1 MYYIDVW
8 VEHPLGLD
16 APLTYRC
23 PFEHVEKGM
32 RVTVSLNR
40 QAVVGIVSDV
50 DVKVPEGVEVKD
62 VLSVLDE
69 EPVINEEL
77 NELALWMAMDTLCD
91 PILCYKTILPPVLKP
106 QSSSQKAKSEK
117 WLIAVEG
124 EFEFTSKQREIY
136 DEVLSLGEVLY
147 STVRSASIRDK
158 LIEKG
163 ALRVEVR
170 EVTYRKSLKT
180 GSISSLVLSDAQRAV
195 VEGIDLSAH
204 SVNCVFGAT
213 GSGKTE
219 IYMRIAD
226 KVLALGKQVIL
237 LVPEISLTPQMLDR
251 FYKRFGDDIIV
262 YHSHLTPQQRYIQY
276 MRAKNQEA
284 SIAIG
289 TRSAIFLPFENLGC
303 IILDEEHDSSFKQDK
318 APFYHARDI
327 AIHRGETFKC
337 PVILGSA
344 TPAMET
350 YARALKGVYRLFTLH
365 QRITSDMA
373 KVTLVDT
380 RQLLRQRKNSE
391 LSEVLLDGIKS
402 RLELKQQVILLLNR
416 RGYMP
421 ILSCKQCDA
430 VAMCPNCDV
439 SLAYHK
445 AGMKATCHVC
455 GYTQTK
461 LVCTACGSTSWQ
473 GSGFATQRL
482 EEQLKTHFPSARIL
496 RMDADTTRKT
506 DGHATLLNAFAKGE
520 ADILL
525 GTQMIAK
532 GLDVPNVTLVG
543 ILQGDAALGRPDYRS
558 IENTFAMMVQAAGRS
573 GRSTLGG
580 EVIIQAFDVRHY
592 AVQYARNQDYV
603 SFFNHEMKYRHQGQ
617 YPPYTYLIAITVSDE
632 DWEKARML
640 AVDVATRCRGDES
653 LKTLGPADLGKIKGK
668 FRFRIVCK
676 GKDLAGMKAFVRQEI
691 LPVKR
696 KSGKTQISI
705 NVSPMGLQ

>member
-1 MYYIDVW
+1 MSYIDVW

-50 DVKVPEGVEVKD
+50 DVKVPEGVDVKD
-62 VLSVLDE
+62 VLSVLDD

-77 NELALWMAMDTLCD
+77 NQLALWMAMDTICD

-106 QSSSQKAKSEK
+106 QSSTQKAKSEK
-117 WLIAVEG
+117 WLIAIAG
-124 EFEFTSKQREIY
+124 EFELTSKQREIY
-136 DEVLSLGEVLY
+136 EEILSLGEVLY
-147 STVRSASIRDK
+147 SNIKSVSIRDK

-163 ALRVEVR
+163 AFRIEIR
-170 EVTYRKSLKT
+170 EVSYTRSSKQ
-180 GSISSLVLSDAQRAV
+180 GISSSLTLSEAQQKV
-195 VEGIDLSAH
+195 VEGIDLDSH
-204 SVNCVFGAT
+204 SVNLVFGAT

-226 KVLALGKQVIL
+226 KVLTSGKQVIL

-303 IILDEEHDSSFKQDK
+303 IILDEEHDGSFKQDK

-327 AIHRGETFKC
+327 AIHRGETFGC

-350 YARALKGVYRLFTLH
+350 YARALKGVYRLFTLN
-365 QRITSDMA
+365 QRITSAMA
-373 KVTLVDT
+373 QVTLVDT

-391 LSEVLLDGIKS
+391 LSEVLLEAIKL
-402 RLELKQQVILLLNR
+402 RINLGQQVILLLNR

-421 ILSCKQCDA
+421 ILTCKQCGS
-430 VAMCPNCDV
+430 VATCPNCDV

-445 AGMKATCHVC
+445 AGQKATCHVC
-455 GYTQTK
+455 GYTQSK
-461 LVCTACGSTSWQ
+461 LVCTECGSTQWQ

-482 EEQLKTHFPSARIL
+482 EEQLKSHFPSARIL
-496 RMDADTTRKT
+496 RMDADTTRKM

-532 GLDVPNVTLVG
+532 GLDIPNVTLVG
-543 ILQGDAALGRPDYRS
+543 ILQGDAAMGRPDYRS

-573 GRSTLGG
+573 GRSSLGG

-632 DWEKARML
+632 NWDKARGFG
-640 AVDVATRCRGDES
+640 VDIALKCRSDES
-653 LKTLGPADLGKIKGK
+653 FKTLGPADLGRIK
-668 FRFRIVCK
+668 
-676 GKDLAGMKAFVRQEI
+676 
-691 LPVKR
+691 
-696 KSGKTQISI
+696 
-705 NVSPMGLQ
+705 